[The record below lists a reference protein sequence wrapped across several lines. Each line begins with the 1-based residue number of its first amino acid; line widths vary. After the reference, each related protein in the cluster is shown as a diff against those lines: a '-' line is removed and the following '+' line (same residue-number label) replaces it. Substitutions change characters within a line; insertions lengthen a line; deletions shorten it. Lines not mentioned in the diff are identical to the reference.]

1 MVNSQNKIT
10 LILLG
15 FMFGLFIIL
24 TANIL
29 FNFRDYGLQS
39 IEQKAE
45 TVAETVKHSLT
56 SHMMNGVIDNRGL
69 FLDQIKE
76 LENID
81 KLWIVRGESV
91 FKQYGKGHT
100 DESPRDQIDKDVLAQ
115 GISIKEIK
123 EDIFGESSFRIT
135 IPYTATSVGSIN
147 CISCHDA
154 KEGETLG
161 AITMVMNMND
171 LKSVGSSTI
180 INTLIIAFIL
190 ITFILL
196 FVNRLIGPYIKVFD
210 SIKYVMSKAKEGDYS
225 KRVEEKGMNPQSKDV
240 AISINAFLT
249 KLQTTVENIE
259 DKIEEFLTVAK
270 KEKAQDP
277 LIEVENTVTRLAD
290 IYRFRK
296 TIEHDESLDDVY
308 GRISD
313 VLKNKFGLND
323 FNFIEADTTKKLVK
337 VAYIEKQLH
346 CDAEKGCRADRTN
359 TVVDSCQFKQLC
371 DKVTDDKHEYLCIPY
386 SISNDLDFILNLNL
400 ETKDK
405 CEVTRDL
412 LPHIQDYI
420 DAAKPEIVS
429 KKLME
434 ILERSARTDG
444 LTGLYNRKFLEESV
458 EKIVNQAKRANISY
472 GILMADI
479 DYFKMIN
486 DTYGHDV
493 GDEAIKVVS
502 STLSEN
508 VRNSDFVIR
517 YGGEEFIVLLYN
529 CDADYIVEVA
539 EKIRVAFAA
548 RKISAG
554 TTHFS
559 KTISIGAAIFPD
571 TADSFWKCIKYADMA
586 LYHAKENGRNQVK
599 LFDESLLRDDQNE
612 EGAPY

>member
-1 MVNSQNKIT
+1 MNSQNKIS

-15 FMFGLFIIL
+15 IMFGLFIIL

-29 FNFRDYGLQS
+29 FNFRDYGLKS

-56 SHMMNGVIDNRGL
+56 SHMINGVMENRML
-69 FLDQIKE
+69 FLDQIKD

-81 KLWIVRGESV
+81 KLWIVRGDSV
-91 FKQYGKGHT
+91 IKQYGKGLI
-100 DESPRDQIDKDVLAQ
+100 DESPRDDIDRSVLNS
-115 GISIKEIK
+115 GTSVKKIK

-135 IPYTATSVGSIN
+135 IPYIATKVGTID
-147 CISCHDA
+147 CTSCHEA
-154 KEGETLG
+154 KVGDTLG

-171 LKSVGSSTI
+171 LKSAGSSTI

-196 FVNRLIGPYIKVFD
+196 FVNKLIGPYIRVFD
-210 SIKYVMSKAKEGDYS
+210 SIKYVMGKAQEGKYS
-225 KRVEEKGMNPQSKDV
+225 YRIEEESNPQSKAV
-240 AISINAFLT
+240 AVSINGFLT
-249 KLQTTVENIE
+249 KLESTLKNIE
-259 DKIEEFLTVAK
+259 DKIEEFLTIAK
-270 KEKAQDP
+270 KEKVQDP
-277 LIEVENTVTRLAD
+277 LVDVENTVTRLAD

-296 TIEHDESLDDVY
+296 TIEHDENLEDVY

-313 VLKNKFGLND
+313 VLKDKFKLTD
-323 FNFIEADTTKKLVK
+323 FNFVEADTTKKIVK
-337 VAYIEKQLH
+337 VAYIEKELH

-359 TVVDSCQFKQLC
+359 TLVDSCQFKNLC
-371 DKVTDDKHEYLCIPY
+371 DKVTDDEHQYICIPY
-386 SISNDLDFILNLNL
+386 SISNDLDFVLNINL
-400 ETKDK
+400 GSKSSCENTKDI
-405 CEVTRDL
+405 

-472 GILMADI
+472 GILMVDI

-493 GDEAIKVVS
+493 GDEAIKVIA

-508 VRNSDFVIR
+508 TRSSDFVIR
-517 YGGEEFIVLLYN
+517 YGGEEFLVLLYN
-529 CDADYIVEVA
+529 CDTDYIKEIA
-539 EKIRVAFAA
+539 EKIRIAFAS

-554 TTHFS
+554 STHFS
-559 KTISIGAAIFPD
+559 KTISIGSSIYPD
-571 TADSFWKCIKYADMA
+571 TAESFWKCIKYADIA
-586 LYHAKENGRNQVK
+586 LYHAKESGRNQVV
-599 LFDESLLRDDQNE
+599 LFDDSLLTDE
-612 EGAPY
+612 LSGEGAPY

>member
-1 MVNSQNKIT
+1 MNSQNKIT

-39 IEQKAE
+39 IEQKAQ

-81 KLWIVRGESV
+81 KLWIVRGDSV
-91 FKQYGKGHT
+91 IKQYGQGNI
-100 DESPRDQIDKDVLAQ
+100 DESPRDKIDHDVLKK
-115 GISIKEIK
+115 GVSIKEIK

-135 IPYTATSVGSIN
+135 IPYAATSIGSIN
-147 CISCHDA
+147 CISCHEA

-196 FVNRLIGPYIKVFD
+196 FVNRLIGPYIRVFD
-210 SIKYVMSKAKEGDYS
+210 SIKYVMGKAQEGDYS
-225 KRVEEKGMNPQSKDV
+225 KRVEEKGMNPQSKEV
-240 AISINAFLT
+240 ALSINGFLT
-249 KLQTTVENIE
+249 KLQTTVEHIE

-277 LIEVENTVTRLAD
+277 LIDVENTVTRLAD

-313 VLKNKFGLND
+313 VLKKKFALDD
-323 FNFIEADTTKKLVK
+323 FNFVEADTTKKEVK
-337 VAYIEKQLH
+337 IAYVEKKIH

-359 TVVDSCQFKQLC
+359 TLVDSCQFNNLC
-371 DKVTDDKHEYLCIPY
+371 DKVTDSDHEYLCIPY
-386 SISNDLDFILNLNL
+386 SISNDLDFVLNINL
-400 ETKDK
+400 GNRDA
-405 CEVTRDL
+405 CENTRDL

-472 GILMADI
+472 GVLMADI

-493 GDEAIKVVS
+493 GDEAIKIVA
-502 STLSEN
+502 STLTEN

-529 CDADYIVEVA
+529 CDREYIIEVA

-554 TTHFS
+554 PTHFS
-559 KTISIGAAIFPD
+559 KTISIGASIFPD

-586 LYHAKENGRNQVK
+586 LYYAKENGRNQVK
-599 LFDESLLRDDQNE
+599 LFDETLLSDEENT

>member
-1 MVNSQNKIT
+1 MNSQNKIS

-29 FNFRDYGLQS
+29 FNFRDYGLKS

-45 TVAETVKHSLT
+45 TVAATVKHSLT

-115 GISIKEIK
+115 GVSIKEIK
-123 EDIFGESSFRIT
+123 EDLFGESSFRIT
-135 IPYTATSVGSIN
+135 IPYTATTVGSID

-154 KEGETLG
+154 KEGDTLG

-180 INTLIIAFIL
+180 INTLIIAFVL

-196 FVNRLIGPYIKVFD
+196 FVNRLIGPYIRVFD

-225 KRVEEKGMNPQSKDV
+225 KRVDEKGMNPQSKDV
-240 AISINAFLT
+240 AKSINGFLT
-249 KLQTTVENIE
+249 KLQTTVGNIE

-277 LIEVENTVTRLAD
+277 LIDVENTVTRLAD

-346 CDAEKGCRADRTN
+346 CEAEKGCRADRTN
-359 TVVDSCQFKQLC
+359 TVVDSCQFKELC
-371 DKVTDDKHEYLCIPY
+371 DKVTDEEHEYLCIPY
-386 SISNDLDFILNLNL
+386 SISNDLDFILNINVA
-400 ETKDK
+400 DK
-405 CEVTRDL
+405 ERCENTRDL

-472 GILMADI
+472 GVLMADI

-493 GDEAIKVVS
+493 GDEAIKVVA

-571 TADSFWKCIKYADMA
+571 TADSFWKCIKFADMA

-599 LFDESLLRDDQNE
+599 LFDESLLGDDQE